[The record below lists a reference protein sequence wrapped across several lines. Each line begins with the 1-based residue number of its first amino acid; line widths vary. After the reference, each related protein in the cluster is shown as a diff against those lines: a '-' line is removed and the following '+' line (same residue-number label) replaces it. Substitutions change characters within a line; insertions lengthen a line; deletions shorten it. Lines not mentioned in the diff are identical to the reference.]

1 MCLSAFANG
10 NSTFLLHDEV
20 LLPAWEKFTD
30 ALSVVRSCY
39 SKQGYITLILSDVQL
54 NNEVKDL
61 LLHSFTTAPL
71 KSLTLKNNQ
80 LGSEGLKFVVNVL
93 AACDNTLE
101 TLYIDSNLIESEDDA
116 VSLVTAAES
125 HRSID
130 CLMLV
135 NYV

>member
-1 MCLSAFANG
+1 M
-10 NSTFLLHDEV
+10 
-20 LLPAWEKFTD
+20 
-30 ALSVVRSCY
+30 
-39 SKQGYITLILSDVQL
+39 QL

-80 LGSEGLKFVVNVL
+80 LGSEGLKFVVNAL

-135 NYV
+135 NCGLGMCNAVMKAIAPALCTIDTISLVRNSIG